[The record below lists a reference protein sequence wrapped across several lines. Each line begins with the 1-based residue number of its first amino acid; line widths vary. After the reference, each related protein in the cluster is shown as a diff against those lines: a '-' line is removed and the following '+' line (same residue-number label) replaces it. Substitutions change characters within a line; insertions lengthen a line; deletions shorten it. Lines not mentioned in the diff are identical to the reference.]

1 MRPFNLFSQGRA
13 VNSVRSKAWVL
24 RFILMA
30 SLTGCSMGPPKG
42 VSPVTSFDVS
52 RYTGVWFEIA
62 RLDHRFERGLTD
74 IHATYKDGED
84 GSLTVINRGFSSE
97 SNTWQEAVGRAF
109 FLKDKTVGS
118 LKVSFFGPFYGGY
131 HVVALDQKDYRWS
144 LVMGPDRDYFWI
156 LARDRHLS
164 PSLKAELLSRVRGL
178 GISEDQLI
186 WTPQE
191 RIDF

>member
-1 MRPFNLFSQGRA
+1 MRPFNLFFQGQA
-13 VNSVRSKAWVL
+13 LTVLSKAWVL
-24 RFILMA
+24 WLILMA
-30 SLTGCSMGPPKG
+30 SLTGCTMGPPKG
-42 VSPVTSFDVS
+42 VSAVTPFDVS

-74 IHATYKDGED
+74 IHATYKDDGD
-84 GSLTVINRGFSSE
+84 GSLSVINRGFNSE

-109 FLKDKTVGS
+109 FLRDKTVGS

-164 PSLKAELLSRVRGL
+164 TSLKAELLSRVRGL

-191 RIDF
+191 RTDF

>member
-1 MRPFNLFSQGRA
+1 MKPFNLFSQGQA
-13 VNSVRSKAWVL
+13 LTVRSRAWVL
-24 RFILMA
+24 WLILIA
-30 SLTGCSMGPPKG
+30 SLTGCAMGPPKG
-42 VSPVTSFDVS
+42 VSAVTSFDVS

-74 IHATYKDGED
+74 IHATYKDDGD

-109 FLKDKTVGS
+109 FLRDHTVGS

-144 LVMGPDRDYFWI
+144 LVMGPDRDCFWI

-191 RIDF
+191 RTDF

>member
-1 MRPFNLFSQGRA
+1 MQPFNRWSQEQAGATHRPEPWA
-13 VNSVRSKAWVL
+13 LWLILTVL
-24 RFILMA
+24 
-30 SLTGCSMGPPKG
+30 LTGCSMGPPKG
-42 VSPVTSFDVS
+42 VNAVTSFDVS
-52 RYTGVWFEIA
+52 RYTGVWYEIA

-74 IHATYKDGED
+74 IHATYQDGEE
-84 GSLTVINRGFSSE
+84 GSLTVINRGFNPE
-97 SNTWQEAVGRAF
+97 SNAWQEAVGRAF
-109 FLKDKTVGS
+109 FLRDKTVGS

-164 PSLKAELLSRVRGL
+164 PALKDDLISRARRF

-191 RIDF
+191 RTDF